1 MLLIAIIIAFVALVI
16 STITDIKKREV
27 PDYISYGLTFIALGI
42 SVIYS
47 IVYLDYTYISQSIM
61 GFIVG
66 LIIAYAMFYMG
77 QWGGGDSKLIMGLG
91 AVLGFN
97 FFPLFGQDNFWILIL
112 LANIILFG
120 AIYGLIW
127 SIGLAIKNRK
137 IFIKSLAEW
146 SQKSQILLIRRV
158 MLFTTIILLL
168 CVFLFIPEQFRLIL
182 LSFVA
187 MFYVMFYVW
196 LFVKVIEESCMVK
209 DISISKLTEGD
220 WIYKDVRI
228 DKKRITGPKDL
239 GISREQI
246 VLLKK
251 YAAKGKIKT
260 VTIKEGIPFIPAFLM
275 AFIATIIMY
284 YAGIF

>member
-97 FFPLFGQDNFWILIL
+97 FFHYSVKIIFG
-112 LANIILFG
+112 
-120 AIYGLIW
+120 Y
-127 SIGLAIKNRK
+127 
-137 IFIKSLAEW
+137 
-146 SQKSQILLIRRV
+146 
-158 MLFTTIILLL
+158 
-168 CVFLFIPEQFRLIL
+168 
-182 LSFVA
+182 
-187 MFYVMFYVW
+187 
-196 LFVKVIEESCMVK
+196 
-209 DISISKLTEGD
+209 
-220 WIYKDVRI
+220 
-228 DKKRITGPKDL
+228 
-239 GISREQI
+239 
-246 VLLKK
+246 
-251 YAAKGKIKT
+251 
-260 VTIKEGIPFIPAFLM
+260 
-275 AFIATIIMY
+275 
-284 YAGIF
+284 